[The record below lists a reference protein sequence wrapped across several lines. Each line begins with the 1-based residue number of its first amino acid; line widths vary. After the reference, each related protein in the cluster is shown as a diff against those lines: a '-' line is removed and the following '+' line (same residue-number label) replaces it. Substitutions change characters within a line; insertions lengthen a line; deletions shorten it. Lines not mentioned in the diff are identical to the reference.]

1 MSYDSILGFLAQFS
15 LLAWIIVA
23 ISCFL
28 VLRATGSKGWLFIMF
43 GSLFVASRQMWKFF
57 PDYKIDQ
64 VSDAIINMYMLRYV
78 LGWLGALL
86 LSIGFIMLIVNYY
99 VVKTRMES

>member
-1 MSYDSILGFLAQFS
+1 MSYDSILDFLAQFS

-28 VLRATGSKGWLFIMF
+28 VLRATGSKGWLFIMI

-57 PDYKIDQ
+57 PAYKIDQ

-99 VVKTRMES
+99 VVTTRMES